1 VIAIAKRFLLPFAVA
16 ALCAGAVSFGVAQA
30 PDEASAVAR
39 AAAPVG
45 IEIAS
50 RPINFFDT
58 RDTRQL
64 RFGALEFRGGLE
76 LTSNFKK
83 FGGISGLRVMPDG
96 EHFIAA
102 SDRGQW
108 LRGRIVYRGDKP
120 VGIVDAEMAP
130 MLGPDGR
137 ALTDR
142 KWYDTESVADDGAG
156 HVYVGIERVNR
167 IVRFNVGRFGLTA
180 HAALVPTPSGVS
192 TLPKN
197 EGLECLAVIPKGMP
211 NAGALIAISERGL
224 DAAGNLRSF
233 LIGGHSPGNFSVV
246 RSDDFNATD
255 CVVAPDSGVYL
266 LERRFSWARG
276 VAMRIRRFPL
286 SAFAPGAV
294 LDGQILMSA
303 DMGFQ
308 IDNMEALGVHR
319 DKRGNI
325 VLTLMSDDNFS
336 VLQRTLLLQFTVAT
350 E

>member
-1 VIAIAKRFLLPFAVA
+1 VIATAKRFLLPIAVA
-16 ALCAGAVSFGVAQA
+16 VLCAGAVSFGVAQA
-30 PDEASAVAR
+30 PDEASGIAR
-39 AAAPVG
+39 ATAPVG
-45 IEIAS
+45 IDIVS
-50 RPINFFDT
+50 RPIDSFDA

-76 LTSNFKK
+76 LKSNFKR

-108 LRGRIVYRGDKP
+108 LRGRIVYNGDKP
-120 VGIVDAEMAP
+120 IGIADAEMAP

-137 ALTDR
+137 PLTDR

-167 IVRFNVGRFGLTA
+167 IVRFNIGRFGLTT
-180 HAALVPTPSGVS
+180 HGEPVPTPGGVG

-233 LIGGHSPGNFSVV
+233 LIGGHAPGNFSVV

-255 CVVAPDSGVYL
+255 CVVAPDSSVFL

-286 SAFAPGAV
+286 SAFVPGAT

-319 DKRGNI
+319 DKRGNT

-336 VLQRTLLLQFTVAT
+336 MLQRTLLLQFAVMS